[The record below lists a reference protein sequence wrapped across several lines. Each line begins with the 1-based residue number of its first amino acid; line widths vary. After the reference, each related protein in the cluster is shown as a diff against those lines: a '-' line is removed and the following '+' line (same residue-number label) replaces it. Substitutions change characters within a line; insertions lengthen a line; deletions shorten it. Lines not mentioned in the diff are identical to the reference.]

1 MADATYLGLEAQ
13 ERVTRT
19 LATRAFILALL
30 EGDLTS
36 SRNVF
41 YARHTGCG
49 NDSNPSLGSAHEEE
63 RMSGVQRG
71 RGRTRRVV
79 SLGVTLAL
87 GALLTAALTSGASA
101 SKSAKASAHS
111 GPYTFVLS
119 NNFLG
124 NDWRPQ
130 VERLAQLTA
139 NIPPFKGKVNVKIV
153 NSANTNEAQISDLNN
168 IIQTKPAAI
177 LLIPGSTTA
186 LNPTIQR
193 ACNAGILV
201 FTLSAPVAVPCVYNL
216 NESFYQGNQAMGQ
229 WMAKALGGKGSI
241 FIDQGVAGLGISQT
255 IENGF
260 LNGLRKYGPAITVAG
275 KYTGNYA
282 AGPEQ
287 SGIASLLAAHPNV
300 SGIMTQGYCTPVFN
314 ALKAAGKP
322 AIPAV
327 CYGYN
332 GEMTACGTGG
342 HQCAILTNT
351 PGEVQLAMKIAL
363 NILQGGTPPKH
374 GATIIPYP
382 MYLYVSPT
390 PKVSLTTP
398 LPVQTLKQGVN
409 FFPSLAAGL
418 SLPYALTPY
427 IKYITPQEAAG
438 K

>member
-1 MADATYLGLEAQ
+1 
-13 ERVTRT
+13 
-19 LATRAFILALL
+19 
-30 EGDLTS
+30 
-36 SRNVF
+36 
-41 YARHTGCG
+41 
-49 NDSNPSLGSAHEEE
+49 
-63 RMSGVQRG
+63 MSGVQRG
-71 RGRTRRVV
+71 RWRTRRVV

-101 SKSAKASAHS
+101 SKSAKTAARS
-111 GPYTFVLS
+111 GPYTFVVS

-153 NSANTNEAQISDLNN
+153 NSADTNEAQISDLNN

-216 NESFYQGNQAMGQ
+216 NQSFYQGNLAMGQ

-241 FIDQGVAGLGISQT
+241 FVDQGVAGLGISET

-260 LNGLRKYGPAITVAG
+260 MTGLHKYGPAITVAG
-275 KYTGNYA
+275 KFTGNYA

-287 SGIASLLAAHPNV
+287 AGITSLLAAHPNV

-314 ALKAAGKP
+314 ALEGSRQAGD
-322 AIPAV
+322 
-327 CYGYN
+327 
-332 GEMTACGTGG
+332 
-342 HQCAILTNT
+342 
-351 PGEVQLAMKIAL
+351 PGRLL
-363 NILQGGTPPKH
+363 RLQRRDDRMRH
-374 GATIIPYP
+374 GWSSVRDPD
-382 MYLYVSPT
+382 
-390 PKVSLTTP
+390 
-398 LPVQTLKQGVN
+398 QH
-409 FFPSLAAGL
+409 AG
-418 SLPYALTPY
+418 
-427 IKYITPQEAAG
+427 
-438 K
+438 